1 MAYLIDSISNCEES
15 MTIDLNKRSSM
26 KKLVAA
32 TGVLAAPA
40 VLNASP
46 LNTATHSVVSEAVSE
61 SVSLRGTGLVISLAD
76 HNPVTGR
83 RKVVIRNITNKD
95 VTLSHVYPGIVSTS
109 EGNYDLNE
117 LLASGPKVF
126 NAQQTGEFTLS
137 AVQNKPVERKLP
149 AYQLQTANAEVVTTI
164 NNGQSVSTTRQ
175 LFV

>member
-1 MAYLIDSISNCEES
+1 
-15 MTIDLNKRSSM
+15 M
-26 KKLVAA
+26 KKLAAA

-40 VLNASP
+40 VLNAAP
-46 LNTATHSVVSEAVSE
+46 LGMATNSVAGKAVSE
-61 SVSLRGTGLVISLAD
+61 NVALRGTGLVISLAD

-83 RKVVIRNITNKD
+83 RKVIISNVTNKD

-117 LLASGPKVF
+117 LLADGPKVF
-126 NAQQTGEFTLS
+126 NAKQQNEFTLS
-137 AVQNKPVERKLP
+137 AAQQKPVERKLP

-164 NNGQSVSTTRQ
+164 NNGQRVSTTRQ

>member
-1 MAYLIDSISNCEES
+1 
-15 MTIDLNKRSSM
+15 M
-26 KKLVAA
+26 KKLIAA
-32 TGVLAAPA
+32 TGAIAAPTL
-40 VLNASP
+40 LNAAPKLS
-46 LNTATHSVVSEAVSE
+46 TAMGASTQSAVSE

-83 RKVVIRNITNKD
+83 RKVIISNITNKD

-126 NAQQTGEFTLS
+126 NAKQQDEFTLS
-137 AVQNKPVERKLP
+137 AVQQKPVERKLP

-164 NNGQSVSTTRQ
+164 NNGQRVSTTRQ

>member
-1 MAYLIDSISNCEES
+1 MS
-15 MTIDLNKRSSM
+15 IDLNKRSSM
-26 KKLVAA
+26 KKLAAA

-40 VLNASP
+40 VLTAAPSV
-46 LNTATHSVVSEAVSE
+46 TATQTAVSE

-83 RKVVIRNITNKD
+83 RKVIISNVTNKD

-117 LLASGPKVF
+117 LLANGPKVF
-126 NAQQTGEFTLS
+126 NAKQQDEFMLS
-137 AVQNKPVERKLP
+137 AVNQQPVERNLA

-164 NNGQSVSTTRQ
+164 NNGQRVSTTRQ